1 MELKKKKKEIQMNL
15 FTRQKQTHRLGE
27 QTCGCQRGKVEDRNG
42 LGIWGLHVSSA
53 IFEIDNQQGPTVK

>member
-1 MELKKKKKEIQMNL
+1 MCGIKKKKEIQMNL

-27 QTCGCQRGKVEDRNG
+27 QTCGCQRGKVEDRDG
-42 LGIWGLHVSSA
+42 LVIWDLHVSSA